1 MESKT
6 LISSIRENIGK
17 VMVGSE
23 ETIDL
28 LLTALIAESHVLIED
43 VPGMGKT
50 VLAKSL
56 AKSVSLEFSRIQ
68 FTPDLLPS
76 DVTGLNYFD
85 QKANDFVFSP
95 GPAFCNLLL
104 ADEINRATPR
114 TQSSLLECMGECQIT
129 VDGVTRPLSAP
140 FFVIA
145 TQNPIETL
153 GTYPLPEA
161 QLDRFLMR
169 ISMASPTKEQER
181 AILQRF
187 MKEEPL
193 ETLQSVCT
201 REDILALQK
210 QAKEIYIHP
219 VLLDYMIDLV
229 QATRSWPNIDMGVSP
244 RGSLA
249 LVRAVRAYALVRGG
263 TLLVNQHDSTL
274 SQKVTILLDCTG
286 IGSAVTDALNE
297 TAISIAAELAER
309 MLADGISVSVISN
322 GIDTVDGKMLSTGEL
337 TGRNTALY
345 LRRRLA
351 RLECRNDL
359 TPMPQLLRTLHD
371 GAHGSDLYVL
381 ISKEQ
386 KLPVLPDLEALTE
399 GSDAIWILPED
410 RNMPERYKLTETS
423 KSVEI
428 VRWEV

>member
-23 ETIDL
+23 ETINL
-28 LLTALIAESHVLIED
+28 LLTALIAEGHVLIED

-56 AKSVSLEFSRIQ
+56 AKSVSLEFNRIQ

-114 TQSSLLECMGECQIT
+114 TQSSLLECMGERQIT

-161 QLDRFLMR
+161 QLDRFLMHVR
-169 ISMASPTKEQER
+169 IGFPDAAVER
-181 AILQRF
+181 KILQQARGEALHGEAEAPQKVSQEAIF
-187 MKEEPL
+187 AARQEILGLYMADAVEE
-193 ETLQSVCT
+193 
-201 REDILALQK
+201 
-210 QAKEIYIHP
+210 Y
-219 VLLDYMIDLV
+219 LV
-229 QATRSWPNIDMGVSP
+229 QLVMATRTPAKYDSELAEWISYGASP
-244 RGSLA
+244 RGSIALDRCARAHAWLA
-249 LVRAVRAYALVRGG
+249 GRDFVSPEDIQAVLFDVLRHRLI
-263 TLLVNQHDSTL
+263 L
-274 SQKVTILLDCTG
+274 SFE
-286 IGSAVTDALNE
+286 AE
-297 TAISIAAELAER
+297 AA
-309 MLADGISVSVISN
+309 
-322 GIDTVDGKMLSTGEL
+322 GIDQDRVIQ
-337 TGRNTALY
+337 R
-345 LRRRLA
+345 
-351 RLECRNDL
+351 
-359 TPMPQLLRTLHD
+359 
-371 GAHGSDLYVL
+371 
-381 ISKEQ
+381 
-386 KLPVLPDLEALTE
+386 
-399 GSDAIWILPED
+399 ILD
-410 RNMPERYKLTETS
+410 R
-423 KSVEI
+423 VA
-428 VRWEV
+428 VG